1 MKLGQTIL
9 DIRKERKMTQEE
21 IESLLLPIRSNTT
34 DSIKLGERK
43 ELSGFRNSD
52 FYER

>member
-1 MKLGQTIL
+1 MILKGGTHDMKLGQTIL
-9 DIRKERKMTQEE
+9 DIRK
-21 IESLLLPIRSNTT
+21 
-34 DSIKLGERK
+34 ERK